1 MDRYK
6 IELSEY
12 FDMEELKENAL
23 KLIEEAKELLKQG
36 KSDNAKRAAREAFRL
51 YLLYLMS
58 KTNSNVNFPMI
69 PPDIEINDEKDIE
82 LIERIMKSFE
92 KH

>member
-1 MDRYK
+1 
-6 IELSEY
+6 
-12 FDMEELKENAL
+12 MEELKGNAL
-23 KLIEEAKELLKQG
+23 RLIEEAEKLLKQG
-36 KSDNAKRAAREAFRL
+36 KSEDAKRTARDALRL

-58 KTNSNVNFPMI
+58 KTNSNASSINFPMI

-82 LIERIMKSFE
+82 LIERIIKSFE